1 MPDER
6 PHLTLIQGSKKPA
19 TVRIAAAFD
28 AVHEMAENA
37 DQLDDL
43 LYGPGGG
50 PPPAPERE
58 PVKVGE
64 RPASFRVV
72 E

>member
-6 PHLTLIQGSKKPA
+6 PALTLIHGSKKPA

-28 AVHEMAENA
+28 AAHQMAEDA
-37 DQLDDL
+37 AQFDTL
-43 LYGPGGG
+43 LYGEGGG
-50 PPPAPERE
+50 PPPPPESE
-58 PVKVGE
+58 PARTGD

-72 E
+72 P